1 MRLSNVRPLSG
12 TDSTLMRHTHKLRM
26 SVFRTAK
33 DSLLCAKRRR
43 IEPQYVTFCNLNRK
57 RPNINELRITQEK
70 RGKRVAPMAQTGRRT
85 AATRPHEGFI
95 RKLGVKVFTER
106 GRRRRPTLL
115 NRMWSEAQLAV
126 SNAYK
131 HRPRRGRTA
140 CWVVW
145 YYGYAVIRYAPKP
158 CTSTTKK
165 SYNRKCHSP
174 SSRTA
179 YSVTAYRKFRSRW
192 SLHMRLSNIGP
203 LRGPMYVIVF
213 TPKLRM
219 NHA

>member
-12 TDSTLMRHTHKLRM
+12 TDSTLMCHTHKLRM
-26 SVFRTAK
+26 TVFRTTK
-33 DSLLCAKRRR
+33 GGLLCAKRQR

-57 RPNINELRITQEK
+57 RPNINKLRFTQEK

-140 CWVVW
+140 CWVVGITVMQS
-145 YYGYAVIRYAPKP
+145 YGMPQNLVPVQQKNLITVNAIRPLQGRLIVSRHTASSAPVGR
-158 CTSTTKK
+158 ST
-165 SYNRKCHSP
+165 CD
-174 SSRTA
+174 
-179 YSVTAYRKFRSRW
+179 
-192 SLHMRLSNIGP
+192 
-203 LRGPMYVIVF
+203 
-213 TPKLRM
+213 
-219 NHA
+219 

>member
-1 MRLSNVRPLSG
+1 MAGQDILNRN
-12 TDSTLMRHTHKLRM
+12 M
-26 SVFRTAK
+26 SHFTVSTAK
-33 DSLLCAKRRR
+33 GQISTSYASRKKSAANVLHQWRKQADEQRRH
-43 IEPQYVTFCNLNRK
+43 
-57 RPNINELRITQEK
+57 
-70 RGKRVAPMAQTGRRT
+70 A
-85 AATRPHEGFI
+85 PHEGFI
-95 RKLGVKVFTER
+95 CKLGVKVFTER